1 MNGGLNPSRSLFP
14 NGVTLITKQTRK
26 TPAVTISLALRCGS
40 IADPPDAS
48 GAAHLLAR
56 VIDRGTAT
64 RSAADIAEAL
74 DDRGISIS
82 ASASRQRFSLECTC
96 LSGDFEAVLELLGE
110 IVMAPSIPDSELETR
125 KGQVA
130 TSLRQD
136 ADNPAVQAVDRFME
150 LLYGVAHPY
159 GRPIKGRIRT
169 IDTITRDRLLAFHAE
184 RFGSRD
190 LVVVVVGDVEPS
202 LVEQRALQVFGGWNG
217 QSREAD
223 SLAIAHAPTSRR
235 FITVPMMNKA
245 QTDIAYGFISVA
257 RADPSYYAYLL
268 MNNIL
273 GQYALGGRLGDRIRE
288 QQGMAYYVYSSFDA
302 STIPGPFVIR
312 AGVAAENV
320 DRAVATIDDELNQI
334 RTRGVTGREL
344 AESRQYLVGSLP
356 RSLETNASI
365 AAFLQNA
372 EFFGLGLDY
381 DCRLPT
387 LLTMVTIDDV
397 NAAARYLE
405 PERAT
410 LVVAGP
416 YRQSG

>member
-1 MNGGLNPSRSLFP
+1 MNGGLNPLRSVFS
-14 NGVTLITKQTRK
+14 NGVTLLTKQTRK

-40 IADPPDAS
+40 IADPLDAP

-64 RSAADIAEAL
+64 RSAAEIAEAL
-74 DDRGISIS
+74 DDRGISVS
-82 ASASRQRFSLECTC
+82 TSASRQRFSMECTC
-96 LSGDFEAVLELLGE
+96 LSGDFEAVLELLGD
-110 IVMAPSIPDSELETR
+110 IVIAPSVPDSELETR

-150 LLYGVAHPY
+150 LLYGVEHPY
-159 GRPIKGRIRT
+159 GRPIKGTVRT
-169 IDTITRDRLLAFHAE
+169 IDAITRDRLMALHAE
-184 RFGSRD
+184 RFGPRD

-202 LVEQRALQVFGGWNG
+202 LVERCARQIFGGWSG
-217 QSREAD
+217 QSREPAPLP
-223 SLAIAHAPTSRR
+223 SPRAPTSRR
-235 FITVPMMNKA
+235 FISVPMMNKA

-257 RADPSYYAYLL
+257 RADPGYYAYML

-288 QQGMAYYVYSSFDA
+288 RQGMAYYVYSSFDA

-320 DRAVATIDDELNQI
+320 DRAVATIDEELNQI

-365 AAFLQNA
+365 AAFLQSA

-387 LLTMVTIDDV
+387 LLTMVTIDEV
-397 NAAARYLE
+397 NLAARSLD
-405 PERAT
+405 PDRAT
-410 LVVAGP
+410 VVVAGP
-416 YRQSG
+416 YERSG